1 MPDKDRFGKSY
12 KSYEPRTRKERN
24 IYNESLR
31 RAQEAQQQGRT
42 PGKYLKEQIGK
53 HGWTDPSKAS
63 FTGSGKGNLG
73 QKFKAAWMHGADF
86 LGQGLGSFMESEKAR
101 VGGKFNAP
109 LNVQYGTPAYNWLL
123 NTVITDDDDKDDF
136 RKEVGK
142 GNLSWTELNK
152 YADDEYIGGGQLA
165 KGINARNEGIIGSGA
180 GAEALADAYRAQ
192 ADENG
197 DGAIG
202 NALANYG
209 VSRDKSAESLE
220 DLLTT
225 QERFPGLTTNPKVLE
240 NLNKV
245 GYFDRY
251 DTGDSVFPDD
261 YTITTD
267 TPFESWADESQNI
280 RTSEDLVASEP
291 YTWSALDM
299 YPNLNIPVIK
309 NKYFPNTAIEDIT
322 RDDIRGLNQFDLFDL
337 GYAG

>member
-1 MPDKDRFGKSY
+1 MVRDTTSP
-12 KSYEPRTRKERN
+12 
-24 IYNESLR
+24 
-31 RAQEAQQQGRT
+31 
-42 PGKYLKEQIGK
+42 
-53 HGWTDPSKAS
+53 
-63 FTGSGKGNLG
+63 
-73 QKFKAAWMHGADF
+73 FKTALMHGADLF
-86 LGQGLGSFMESEKAR
+86 AQGLGSFSEAEKAR

-109 LNVQYGTPAYNWLL
+109 LNVKKGTNAYGWLL
-123 NTVITDDDDKDDF
+123 DHVIKDEYEDDF
-136 RKEVGK
+136 KREVK
-142 GNLSWTELNK
+142 KDNLYWTELNK
-152 YADDEYIGGGQLA
+152 YAKDKYIGGGQLA
-165 KGINARNEGIIGSGA
+165 RGINARNEGIIGSGA

-192 ADENG
+192 ADEIG
-197 DGAIG
+197 EGPIG

-267 TPFESWADESQNI
+267 TPFESWADEPQNI

>member
-42 PGKYLKEQIGK
+42 PGKYLKGQIAK

-63 FTGSGKGNLG
+63 FTGSLPNLR
-73 QKFKAAWMHGADF
+73 QTFKPVTAMFADF

-109 LNVQYGTPAYNWLL
+109 LNIQPRTYKWLS
-123 NTVITDDDDKDDF
+123 NNVIKDEYEDEF
-136 RKEVGK
+136 ERDVAD
-142 GNLSWTELNK
+142 NSLYWTGLNK
-152 YADDEYIGGGQLA
+152 YAKDKYIGGGQLA
-165 KGINARNEGIIGSGA
+165 RGINARNEGIIGSDA

-192 ADENG
+192 ADEIG
-197 DGAIG
+197 EGPIG

-267 TPFESWADESQNI
+267 TPFESWADEPQNI